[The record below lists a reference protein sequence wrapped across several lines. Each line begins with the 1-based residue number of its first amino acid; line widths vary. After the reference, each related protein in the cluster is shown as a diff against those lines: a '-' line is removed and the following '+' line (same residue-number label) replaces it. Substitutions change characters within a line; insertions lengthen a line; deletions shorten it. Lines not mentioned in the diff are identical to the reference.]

1 MELGKG
7 IGISRKLP
15 RELADLV
22 TRSVYLSFSVWG
34 QLRRNITICENDVTR
49 KSVFAGCSSY
59 FYPSF
64 GALVSPNPELLS
76 QGRTR
81 LQQARELA
89 RHPRYGTCWMGA
101 LGQLDTGCRELDEE
115 QQSRIAIAFAHCHL
129 QRSGRKFPPCE
140 PSSSI
145 RDCTQ
150 DMDPVAF
157 GVYTEFF
164 THAQS
169 ICYFLHNEAWQRRAQ
184 DTVHRVEGE
193 GGRVELGEECGWHLA
208 GLPLSS
214 AGVRQAFQELQDS
227 AFEQRVAFAEIFN
240 RVTFLHRFVVGESSA
255 LYSVFF
261 HLLSGAASLVLTS
274 SQWTAGARFPLL
286 TLVGANIYLERVICS
301 LLMDEVDGGHDL
313 TERISFWVGLSRRGF
328 AGLGFAV
335 VTYFIWIYKDPAK
348 QSQEVL
354 QSLQETRTEIQR
366 LLQETEK
373 LMAKPELLL
382 LDSEVNAE
390 NKELTDSGFP
400 KLLPCSQDRTATQ
413 IKECRADQQKME
425 EMWISCPKRRGRSP
439 SHTRRSPSRTRRSP
453 SRTRRS
459 RSRQRSRTRNVAAQ
473 PLAIP
478 VPLEQALQRSFRSQ
492 RALEVPRPPI
502 HH

>member
-1 MELGKG
+1 M
-7 IGISRKLP
+7 
-15 RELADLV
+15 LA
-22 TRSVYLSFSVWG
+22 FSVV
-34 QLRRNITICENDVTR
+34 LCI
-49 KSVFAGCSSY
+49 AY
-59 FYPSF
+59 FCPSL
-64 GALVSPNPELLS
+64 GALVSPDPELLS

-89 RHPRYGTCWMGA
+89 RHPRYGSCWMGA
-101 LGQLDTGCRELDEE
+101 LGQLDAGCRELDEE
-115 QQSRIAIAFAHCHL
+115 QQSRIAIKFAHCHL

-145 RDCTQ
+145 RGCTQ

-169 ICYFLHNEAWQRRAQ
+169 ICYFLHNEAWEQRAQ
-184 DTVHRVEGE
+184 DTMHRLTSSSETVARQLEST
-193 GGRVELGEECGWHLA
+193 HQLA
-208 GLPLSS
+208 GEIAQAQDATLRSQEQILQDGELLHQMLRDSS
-214 AGVRQAFQELQDS
+214 QGVRQAFQELQDS

-255 LYSVFF
+255 LYSIFF

-274 SQWTAGARFPLL
+274 SQRTAGARFPLL

-301 LLMDEVDGGHDL
+301 LLMDEADGGQDL

-348 QSQEVL
+348 QNQEVL
-354 QSLQETRTEIQR
+354 QSLQQTRTEIQR
-366 LLQETEK
+366 LLQETERLLPK
-373 LMAKPELLL
+373 SELLL

-390 NKELTDSGFP
+390 NKEFTDSGFP
-400 KLLPCSQDRTATQ
+400 KLLPCSQHRTATEV
-413 IKECRADQQKME
+413 KEHRADQKKME
-425 EMWISCPKRRGRSP
+425 EMWASCPKRRGRSP
-439 SHTRRSPSRTRRSP
+439 SRTRCSPSRTRRSP

-478 VPLEQALQRSFRSQ
+478 VPLEQPLQCSLRSQ
-492 RALEVPRPPI
+492 RSLEVPRPPI